1 MLQETHHIIT
11 APHGVEV
18 YGLGKE
24 PLGEYLYSSVHVVL
38 EKSFYQRSSGGR
50 CSFSPLLETLIRV
63 STSQAA
69 VPEFTFLAI
78 S

>member
-38 EKSFYQRSSGGR
+38 EKCKYSSLVILPKELQEVDVHSVR
-50 CSFSPLLETLIRV
+50 YLRH
-63 STSQAA
+63 
-69 VPEFTFLAI
+69 
-78 S
+78 